1 MDIKTRLTQS
11 LQQHKYFV
19 FMFFFFIFV
28 YIFTTAGKDSAPAQQ
43 EQLLTVDTLIPNGY
57 ALVPIE
63 LENIAA
69 IASLIE
75 GYGVV
80 DIYLGKSNNSRHS
93 KKIFQKVKIL
103 RAPNNPHAYSLLL
116 PDHLSSVLMQ
126 FDGPFFAV
134 IQNKSE
140 TSANP
145 SVEHSVQ
152 TKKTVKIEY
161 NGG

>member
-1 MDIKTRLTQS
+1 MDIKSRFKIS
-11 LQQHKYFV
+11 LQQHKYFI
-19 FMFFFFIFV
+19 FMFVFFVFV
-28 YIFTTAGKDSAPAQQ
+28 YVYTTLEERGQKPQ
-43 EQLLTVDTLIPNGY
+43 EKLLTVDTLIPNGY

-63 LENIAA
+63 LENISA

-75 GYGVV
+75 SYGVV
-80 DIYLGKSNNSRHS
+80 DIYLGKNQSQKS

-116 PDHLSSVLMQ
+116 PDHLSSDLLKYE
-126 FDGPFFAV
+126 GPFFAV

-140 TSANP
+140 ASVNP
-145 SVEHSVQ
+145 SVQEKIE
-152 TKKTVKIEY
+152 TKQTVKIEY

>member
-1 MDIKTRLTQS
+1 MDIKARLKHS

-28 YIFTTAGKDSAPAQQ
+28 YIYTTISSEETQIRGEK
-43 EQLLTVDTLIPNGY
+43 LLTVDTLIPNGY

-80 DIYLGKSNNSRHS
+80 DIYIGKTNGFRPS

-126 FDGPFFAV
+126 YEGPFFAV

-140 TSANP
+140 SSLNP
-145 SVEHSVQ
+145 AVNQ
-152 TKKTVKIEY
+152 QMQIKKTIKIEY

>member
-1 MDIKTRLTQS
+1 MDIKARLKQS

-28 YIFTTAGKDSAPAQQ
+28 YIYTTVGSDVKPAAQ
-43 EQLLTVDTLIPNGY
+43 EKLLTMDTLIPNGY

-80 DIYLGKSNNSRHS
+80 DIYLGKSASGRS

-116 PDHLSSVLMQ
+116 PDNLSSVLMQ
-126 FDGPFFAV
+126 YDGPFFAV

-145 SVEHSVQ
+145 AIDEHVQ

>member
-1 MDIKTRLTQS
+1 MDFKARIKHS

-28 YIFTTAGKDSAPAQQ
+28 YIFTTVGSGAAPAK
-43 EQLLTVDTLIPNGY
+43 ENLLTVDTLIPNGF

-69 IASLIE
+69 IASVIE

-80 DIYLGKSNNSRHS
+80 DIYLGKSSSRNS

-103 RAPNNPHAYSLLL
+103 RAPKNPHSYALLL

-126 FDGPFFAV
+126 YEGPFFAV

-140 TSANP
+140 SSENP
-145 SVEHSVQ
+145 SVVEQVHS
-152 TKKTVKIEY
+152 KKTVKIEY

>member
-1 MDIKTRLTQS
+1 MDIKTRLKQS

-19 FMFFFFIFV
+19 FMFFFFVFV
-28 YIFTTAGKDSAPAQQ
+28 YIYTTVGSDTQPAQ
-43 EQLLTVDTLIPNGY
+43 EKLLTVDTLIPNGY

-75 GYGVV
+75 SYGVV
-80 DIYLGKSNNSRHS
+80 DIYLGKSNSRNA

-126 FDGPFFAV
+126 YDGPFFAV
-134 IQNKSE
+134 IQNKAE

-145 SVEHSVQ
+145 AVSEQVQ

>member
-1 MDIKTRLTQS
+1 MDIKSRFKLS

-19 FMFFFFIFV
+19 FMFVFFVFV
-28 YIFTTAGKDSAPAQQ
+28 YVWTTLDERGTKPQ
-43 EQLLTVDTLIPNGY
+43 EKLLTVDTLIPNGY

-63 LENIAA
+63 LENISA

-80 DIYLGKSNNSRHS
+80 DIYLGKNNSRHA

-103 RAPNNPHAYSLLL
+103 RAPNNPNTYSLLL
-116 PDHLSSVLMQ
+116 PDNLSSELIKY
-126 FDGPFFAV
+126 DGPFFAV
-134 IQNKSE
+134 IQNKAEASD
-140 TSANP
+140 NP
-145 SVEHSVQ
+145 AVREHVVN
-152 TKKTVKIEY
+152 KKTVKIEY

>member
-1 MDIKTRLTQS
+1 MDFKARIKQS

-28 YIFTTAGKDSAPAQQ
+28 YIYTTVGTDSQPPK
-43 EQLLTVDTLIPNGY
+43 EKLLTMDTLIPNGY

-80 DIYLGKSNNSRHS
+80 DIYLGKSTSGNS

-103 RAPNNPHAYSLLL
+103 RAPNNPHAYSILL

-126 FDGPFFAV
+126 YEGPFFAV

-140 TSANP
+140 SSVNP
-145 SVEHSVQ
+145 SVAEQVHS
-152 TKKTVKIEY
+152 KKTVKIEY

>member
-1 MDIKTRLTQS
+1 MDIKTRLKQS
-11 LQQHKYFV
+11 LEQHKYFV

-28 YIFTTAGKDSAPAQQ
+28 YIYTTVDSDSQPAK
-43 EQLLTVDTLIPNGY
+43 EKLLTVDTLIPNGY

-75 GYGVV
+75 SYGVV
-80 DIYLGKSNNSRHS
+80 DIYLGKSNSRNS

-126 FDGPFFAV
+126 HDGPFFAV
-134 IQNKSE
+134 IQNKAES
-140 TSANP
+140 SANP
-145 SVEHSVQ
+145 AVGEQVQ

>member
-1 MDIKTRLTQS
+1 MDIKTRLKQS

-28 YIFTTAGKDSAPAQQ
+28 YIYTTLGSDSQPAK
-43 EQLLTVDTLIPNGY
+43 EKLLTVDTLIPNGY

-75 GYGVV
+75 SYGVV
-80 DIYLGKSNNSRHS
+80 DIYLGKSNARHT

-116 PDHLSSVLMQ
+116 PDHLASVLMQ
-126 FDGPFFAV
+126 YDGPFFAV
-134 IQNKSE
+134 IQNKAESSLNPAVSE
-140 TSANP
+140 QVRS
-145 SVEHSVQ
+145 
-152 TKKTVKIEY
+152 KKVVKIEY

>member
-1 MDIKTRLTQS
+1 MDIKNRLRQS

-28 YIFTTAGKDSAPAQQ
+28 YIYTTMSSGEKPVR
-43 EQLLTVDTLIPNGY
+43 EKLLTMDTLIPNGY

-80 DIYLGKSNNSRHS
+80 DIYLGKSNSRHS

-116 PDHLSSVLMQ
+116 PDHLSSLLMQ
-126 FDGPFFAV
+126 YDGPFFAV

-140 TSANP
+140 SSANP
-145 SVEHSVQ
+145 SVAEQVQ

>member
-1 MDIKTRLTQS
+1 MDIKSRFKIS

-19 FMFFFFIFV
+19 FMFVFFVFV
-28 YIFTTAGKDSAPAQQ
+28 YVYTTLDERGARPQ
-43 EQLLTVDTLIPNGY
+43 EKLLTVDTLIPNGY

-63 LENIAA
+63 LENISA

-80 DIYLGKSNNSRHS
+80 DIYLGKNDSRNG

-103 RAPNNPHAYSLLL
+103 RAPNNPSAYSLLL
-116 PDHLSSVLMQ
+116 PDHLSSELLKY
-126 FDGPFFAV
+126 DGPFFAV
-134 IQNKSE
+134 IQNKTE
-140 TSANP
+140 ATDNP
-145 SVEHSVQ
+145 AVREQVQ
-152 TKKTVKIEY
+152 TKQSVKIEY

>member
-1 MDIKTRLTQS
+1 MDLKNRIKQS
-11 LQQHKYFV
+11 LHQHKYFV

-28 YIFTTAGKDSAPAQQ
+28 YIYTSIGSEVEPPK
-43 EQLLTVDTLIPNGY
+43 EKHLTVDTLIPNGY

-75 GYGVV
+75 SYGVV
-80 DIYLGKSNNSRHS
+80 DIYLGKSNLRNS

-116 PDHLSSVLMQ
+116 PDHLSSILMQ
-126 FDGPFFAV
+126 YDGPFFAV

-140 TSANP
+140 SSPNP
-145 SVEHSVQ
+145 SVAEQVQ
-152 TKKTVKIEY
+152 SKKTVKIEY

>member
-28 YIFTTAGKDSAPAQQ
+28 YIYTTVGKESAPAQQ

-57 ALVPIE
+57 ALVPVE

-80 DIYLGKSNNSRHS
+80 DIYLGKSSARTS

-126 FDGPFFAV
+126 YEGPFFAV

-140 TSANP
+140 ASSNP

>member
-1 MDIKTRLTQS
+1 MDIKARLKQS

-28 YIFTTAGKDSAPAQQ
+28 YIYTTFGSETQPAK
-43 EQLLTVDTLIPNGY
+43 EKLLTVDTLIPNGY

-63 LENIAA
+63 LENISV

-75 GYGVV
+75 SYGVV
-80 DIYLGKSNNSRHS
+80 DIYLGKSNSRNS

-126 FDGPFFAV
+126 YEGPFFAV

-140 TSANP
+140 TSVNP
-145 SVEHSVQ
+145 AVSEQVQ
-152 TKKTVKIEY
+152 NKKTVKIEY

>member
-1 MDIKTRLTQS
+1 MDLKNRLQQS

-19 FMFFFFIFV
+19 FMFLFFIFV
-28 YIFTTAGKDSAPAQQ
+28 YIYTTLGNSSAPTAQ
-43 EQLLTVDTLIPNGY
+43 EKMLTVDTLIPNGY

-69 IASLIE
+69 IASVIE

-80 DIYLGKSNNSRHS
+80 DIYVGKSNARTS

-103 RAPNNPHAYSLLL
+103 RAPNNPHSYALLL
-116 PDHLSSVLMQ
+116 PDHLSSVLLQ
-126 FDGPFFAV
+126 YEGPFFAV

-140 TSANP
+140 SSANP
-145 SVEHSVQ
+145 SVIEAVQ

>member
-1 MDIKTRLTQS
+1 MDIKSRLKIS

-19 FMFFFFIFV
+19 FMFVFFVFV
-28 YIFTTAGKDSAPAQQ
+28 YVYTTLDERGEKPQ
-43 EQLLTVDTLIPNGY
+43 EKLLTVDTLIPDGY

-80 DIYLGKSNNSRHS
+80 DIYLGKNNARNS
-93 KKIFQKVKIL
+93 KKLFQKVKIL
-103 RAPNNPHAYSLLL
+103 RAPNNPNAYSLLL
-116 PDHLSSVLMQ
+116 PDRLSSELLKY
-126 FDGPFFAV
+126 DGPFFAV
-134 IQNKSE
+134 IQNKNEASD
-140 TSANP
+140 NP
-145 SVEHSVQ
+145 AVHEPAAVN
-152 TKKTVKIEY
+152 KKTVKIEY